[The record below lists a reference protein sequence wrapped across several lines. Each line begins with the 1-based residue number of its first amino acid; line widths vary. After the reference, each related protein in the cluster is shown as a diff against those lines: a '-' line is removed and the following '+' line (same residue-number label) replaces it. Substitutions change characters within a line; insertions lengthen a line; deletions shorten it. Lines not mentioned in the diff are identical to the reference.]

1 MVELAL
7 TLLGFILLTMGTMEF
22 GWAIYAY
29 NNISYLAQSGARWA
43 SVNGSLSTSPATGSS
58 VQTYV
63 QSQMV
68 AMDPSLLSV
77 VTNWCDA
84 NGANCS
90 TTPTYNT
97 PGCLVQVTVS
107 YTINPLAGLALKQ
120 SINVNSTAQFSVNH

>member
-29 NNISYLAQSGARWA
+29 NNVSYLAQSGARWA
-43 SVNGSLSTSPATGSS
+43 SVSGSLSTSPATEAS
-58 VQTYV
+58 VLSYV
-63 QSQMV
+63 QSQIV
-68 AMDPSLLSV
+68 AMDPSLLTV

-84 NGANCS
+84 NGNNCS

-97 PGCLVQVTVS
+97 PGCLVQVTVG
-107 YTINPLAGLALKQ
+107 YTVNPLAGLALKQ
-120 SINVNSTAQFSVNH
+120 SINLNSTAQFVINH